1 LILAPAVRSSATLC
15 TPSTS
20 RIFLAMLVENGVP
33 TTLETTNWDVSPRLT
48 AASVLA
54 VADWP
59 STAISETSVS
69 PIISALAVAAVRR
82 GLRKEFCAAS
92 VPTVPKARR

>member
-1 LILAPAVRSSATLC
+1 MILAPAVRSSATLR
-15 TPSTS
+15 TPSTL
-20 RIFLAMLVENGVP
+20 RICLAMLVENGVP
-33 TTLETTNWDVSPRLT
+33 TTLETTNCDVRLRLT

-69 PIISALAVAAVRR
+69 PIIRALAVAAVRR
-82 GLRKEFCAAS
+82 GLRREFCAAS

>member
-1 LILAPAVRSSATLC
+1 
-15 TPSTS
+15 
-20 RIFLAMLVENGVP
+20 MP
-33 TTLETTNWDVSPRLT
+33 TTLDTTNCDVRLRFT

-59 STAISETSVS
+59 RIDISATSVS

-82 GLRKEFCAAS
+82 GLRREFCAAS
-92 VPTVPKARR
+92 VPTVPNARR